1 MLGFEDISK
10 SISEL
15 AARIV
20 KDFSEAGIS
29 LSAAESCTGGML
41 ASAIVSVPHASATFK
56 GSAVCYCDY
65 AKMRVLKVPSE
76 ILEEHF
82 AESAECAIAMARG
95 AMEVFSSD
103 IAVATT
109 GFLDS
114 NVGNKPASLAG
125 CAFVA
130 VASRVGGKSQKSEV
144 RKIVLDTSAKRNYNR
159 ALVVEFAL
167 KQLVGFE
174 R

>member
-29 LSAAESCTGGML
+29 LSATESCT
-41 ASAIVSVPHASATFK
+41 AIVSVPHASATFK

-130 VASRVGGKSQKSEV
+130 VASRVGGRSQKSEV